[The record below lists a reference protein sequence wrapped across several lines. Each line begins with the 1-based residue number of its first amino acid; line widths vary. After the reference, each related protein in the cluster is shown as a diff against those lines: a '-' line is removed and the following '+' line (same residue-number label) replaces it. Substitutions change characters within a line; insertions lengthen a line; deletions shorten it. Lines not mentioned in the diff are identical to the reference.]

1 MWIGLWLAARS
12 LIVLSLSDVFGYG
25 EELQKACAG
34 KAWLDGLA
42 VPHHKLAYHY
52 YEGGGFV
59 ISHLDALA
67 FLCFGESLLSV
78 KLVALVLGAAILAAG
93 WGFCR
98 RSGGLAAARIFALL
112 FMLAPDSVQ
121 RNSLLTLGIHSHA
134 ILFMAWILALTFRLA
149 FERDQRRRIWLAW
162 GVSAGFGFYFSY
174 QCALTIAISVA
185 TLVLVLRRD
194 LWSRATAWG
203 FLGLVIGL
211 APLLWM
217 AAHVGSAVLD
227 IHGSGIVAVSPS
239 KLELI
244 RQFFLSVFSDRGR
257 LDSLAVVAVGVA
269 PAIAL
274 AALARGAPPRLRAG
288 ARLVLANMALFCA
301 AYVGSGFTVG
311 AIYHYIV
318 LQRLQPL
325 WFLAVLALAL
335 GAAAAQASS
344 RRWLRRLA
352 YACVAVPALVGAAD
366 LARTVREGAAGP
378 WSEHLQLLARTKG
391 YVYTSYLEKLSTHL
405 EGARTDKMRVML
417 GFREPRSTMLQQAI
431 TVAMYGHGKSSFEEF
446 ESDLR
451 ELGMHEQRGFWLGL
465 GPLLADKLKGEPP
478 DRVRWCV
485 GLPEPQREWLTEAV
499 GRWGEGDP
507 VTQDRVLREGNR
519 AIGAEMPEAYFRGL
533 GHRIYH
539 ARGLAES
546 ERYYLIRNPPW
557 ALDRERAHSI
567 LGKCPDPPASILTA
581 GYEQECIE
589 QSLGTP

>member
-1 MWIGLWLAARS
+1 VWIGLWLAARS
-12 LIVLSLSDVFGYG
+12 LIVLSLADVFGYG

-34 KAWLDGLA
+34 KAMLDGLA
-42 VPHHKLAYHY
+42 VPHHQLAYHY

-93 WGFCR
+93 WFFCR

-112 FMLAPDSVQ
+112 FVLAPDSVQ

-134 ILFMAWILALTFRLA
+134 ILFMAWILALTVRLA
-149 FERDQRRRIWLAW
+149 FERDLRPRIWLAW

-174 QCALTIAISVA
+174 QCALTIAVSLA

-194 LWSRATAWG
+194 LWSRTTAWG
-203 FLGLVIGL
+203 FLGLLIGL

-217 AAHVGSAVLD
+217 ASNVGSEVLNIHGAGLVEVSTSKLD
-227 IHGSGIVAVSPS
+227 I
-239 KLELI
+239 L
-244 RQFFLSVFSDRGR
+244 RQFFLSVFSQRGW
-257 LDSLAVVAVGVA
+257 LDSLAVVAVVVT
-269 PAIAL
+269 PAIAF
-274 AALARGAPPRLRAG
+274 AALARGAARELRAG
-288 ARLVLANMALFCA
+288 TRLVLANMALFCA

-311 AIYHYIV
+311 AVYHYIV

-325 WFLAVLALAL
+325 WFLSVLALAL

-366 LARTVREGAAGP
+366 LVRTLREGAAGP
-378 WSEHLQLLARTKG
+378 WTEHFQRLARTKG
-391 YVYTSYLEKLSTHL
+391 YAYSSYLEKFSAHL
-405 EGARTDKMRVML
+405 EGGRTDKMMVLL

-431 TVAMYGHGKSSFEEF
+431 TVAMYGDGKTSIEEF
-446 ESDLR
+446 EQDLR
-451 ELGMHEQRGFWLGL
+451 QLGVHQQHGFWLGL
-465 GPLLADKLKGEPP
+465 GPLLAEQLKGEPP
-478 DRVRWCV
+478 DRVRWCANR
-485 GLPEPQREWLTEAV
+485 PESEREVLIEAI

-519 AIGAEMPEAYFRGL
+519 AIGARMPEPYFRGL
-533 GHRIYH
+533 GHRLYH
-539 ARGLAES
+539 ARGVAGS
-546 ERYYLIRNPPW
+546 ERYFLSRSPPW

-567 LGKCPDPPASILTA
+567 LEKCPDPPASILSA

-589 QSLGTP
+589 QSLGAP